1 MGEGSPHINGGKVSM
16 DDEPEPEETL
26 FTPHHREGLDKAIDI
41 LDKTFDA
48 YVITYCILSNDGK
61 KDQMQSVYQG
71 GRATAIGLLEVSKK
85 QLLDLV

>member
-1 MGEGSPHINGGKVSM
+1 M
-16 DDEPEPEETL
+16 DDEPESEEIL
-26 FTPHHREGLDKAIDI
+26 FTSHHREGLDKAIEI

-48 YVITYCILSNDGK
+48 YVITYYILSNDGK

-85 QLLDLV
+85 QLLGLV